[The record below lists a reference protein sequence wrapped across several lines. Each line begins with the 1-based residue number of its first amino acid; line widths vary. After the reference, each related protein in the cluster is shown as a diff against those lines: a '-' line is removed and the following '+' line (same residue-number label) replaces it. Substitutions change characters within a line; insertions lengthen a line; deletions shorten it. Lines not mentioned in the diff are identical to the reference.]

1 MAAPP
6 LLAGGGAGG
15 DSLGTTPVAPGGE
28 AAGGAPVDGGEGESI
43 WVRRIAGGA
52 ATLALRLRLP
62 RAAAEAA
69 VGPASGSAL
78 ADAVGALELLCA
90 AARRLHPAGGVDGGG
105 WVAPA
110 VPDGWGGKDGA
121 GAGLGAAV
129 GDSTELRCLGEDAPH
144 ISIV

>member
-1 MAAPP
+1 MAAPA
-6 LLAGGGAGG
+6 LGGGGGGTAG
-15 DSLGTTPVAPGGE
+15 DALGTSPVAPGGGE
-28 AAGGAPVDGGEGESI
+28 AAGVDGGEGESI

-78 ADAVGALELLCA
+78 ADAVAALELLCA
-90 AARRLHPAGGVDGGG
+90 AARRLHAVGGFDGGG

-110 VPDGWGGKDGA
+110 VPDGWGGRDGSGA
-121 GAGLGAAV
+121 GMGAAV
-129 GDSTELRCLGEDAPH
+129 GDSTELRCLGDDAPH